1 MVAITK
7 DSLISG
13 VIAKYMVMRHIGP
26 QELAMAAMM
35 TERTFRRKHK
45 EPKKFAVGELRR
57 VYDRLSVPQ
66 EERVG
71 L

>member
-7 DSLISG
+7 DSLIAG
-13 VIAKYMVMRHIGP
+13 VIAKYMTMRHVGVP
-26 QELAMAAMM
+26 ALAMAAMM

-45 EPKKFAVGELRR
+45 EPEKFSVGELRK
-57 VYDRLSVPQ
+57 VYDRLNVPQ